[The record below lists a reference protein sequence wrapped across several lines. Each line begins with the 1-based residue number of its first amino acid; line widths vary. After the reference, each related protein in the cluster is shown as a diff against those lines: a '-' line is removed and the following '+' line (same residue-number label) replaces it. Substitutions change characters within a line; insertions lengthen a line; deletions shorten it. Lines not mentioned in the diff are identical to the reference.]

1 MKIAIKGNSNERIPT
16 FHKQIANAMFNVKC
30 SIQLYNIS

>member
-16 FHKQIANAMFNVKC
+16 FHKHQFVDVN
-30 SIQLYNIS
+30 SSLYKYPMLCLT